1 MIALVA
7 GKGDIVIDVLNF
19 YKNNLYVVA
28 FENISEEKLK
38 NYKNVIWFSK
48 IDIYKVIKFL
58 KEKNINKVF
67 FLGKFDQKLTFKNI
81 AFNFSTIRLLLS
93 LKDKRPEKIFE
104 KIKNILKENG
114 ILVTYPQ
121 EYIKHALASEEDI
134 IGKFS
139 KKEYENAKYGH
150 KIAKFLATNDIGQT
164 VVLKDKVVLALEAI
178 EGTDETILRAGKLVK
193 TGGLMVCK
201 AAREHQ
207 TWEFDIPA
215 VGLKTLETMKKA
227 KANTLVLEK
236 NKVLIINK
244 ESFKRACKEN
254 KIKLLVLD
262 ISS

>member
-1 MIALVA
+1 MIALIA

-28 FENISEEKLK
+28 FKGISEEKLK
-38 NYKNVIWFSK
+38 NYENVTWFSK
-48 IDIYKVIKFL
+48 IDIYKVINFL
-58 KEKNINKVF
+58 KENNINKVF
-67 FLGKFDQKLTFKNI
+67 FLGKFDQKLTFNNI
-81 AFNFSTIRLLLS
+81 PFNFSTIKLLLS

-121 EYIKHALASEEDI
+121 EYLKYSLASERDI
-134 IGKFS
+134 IGNFS
-139 KKEYENAKYGH
+139 KKEYESARYGL

-193 TGGLMVCK
+193 TDGLMVCK

-244 ESFKRACKEN
+244 DAFKKACKEN

-262 ISS
+262 T